1 MVDIELGIK
10 IIKNV
15 AQENEYQLTD
25 GEFSFEIFKSTL
37 RPKYLK
43 IKKKDDDLLI
53 YQWEDEKDDFS
64 TNSVYS
70 LRTLNDVIKF
80 CNILS
85 ISTEIRS
92 GRNRV

>member
-1 MVDIELGIK
+1 MNVEIGTQ

-15 AQENEYQLTD
+15 AMENEYHLTD
-25 GEFSFEIFKSTL
+25 GESSFEIFKSTL

-43 IKKKDDDLLI
+43 IKKKDNDLLI
-53 YQWEDEKDDFS
+53 YQWEDEKEDYS

-70 LRTLNDVIKF
+70 LRSLNDVIKF

>member
-1 MVDIELGIK
+1 MDIELGIQ

-15 AQENEYQLTD
+15 AQENGYQLTS
-25 GEFSFEIFKSTL
+25 GESSFEIFKNTL
-37 RPKYLK
+37 RPKSLK
-43 IKKKDDDLLI
+43 IKKINDDLLI
-53 YQWEDEKDDFS
+53 YQWEDEKEDYS

>member
-1 MVDIELGIK
+1 MDIELGTQ
-10 IIKNV
+10 IIQNV
-15 AQENEYQLTD
+15 AQENGYQLTD
-25 GEFSFEIFKSTL
+25 GESSFEIFKSTL

-53 YQWEDEKDDFS
+53 YQWEDDKDNYS

-85 ISTEIRS
+85 ITSEIRS